1 MKRVFDV
8 ILSFLLLIILSLL
21 FLVIAVLIKLD
32 SKGPVF
38 YKQERLGKNGR
49 EFTLYKF
56 RTMINNIEKVPVLAE
71 KNDYRATK
79 SGKFLRRGL
88 DELPQLWNILK
99 GDMSFVGPRA
109 ERRYFNNK
117 FTKKFKDWNKRLSV
131 EQGITGLAQ
140 INNASSSEPER
151 KLKCDLEYIKNK
163 SFLLDIKILEKTLII
178 LLRNY
183 FRKV

>member
-1 MKRVFDV
+1 MKRLFDVTLSLFLLV
-8 ILSFLLLIILSLL
+8 ILSPL
-21 FLVIAVLIKLD
+21 FLIIAVLIKLG

-38 YKQERLGKNGR
+38 YKQKRLGKNGK
-49 EFTLYKF
+49 EFILYKF
-56 RTMINNIEKVPVLAE
+56 RTMIDNIEKFPVLAE
-71 KNDYRATK
+71 KNDYRTTK
-79 SGKFLRRGL
+79 IGKFLRRGL
-88 DELPQLWNILK
+88 DELPQLWDVLK

-109 ERRYFNNK
+109 ERRYFNDK
-117 FTKKFKDWNKRLSV
+117 FAKKFKDWNKRLEV

-140 INNASSSEPER
+140 INNFSSSEPEK

-163 SFLLDIKILEKTLII
+163 SLLLDMKILLKTFLI